1 MKKSLSLI
9 LAIAMAFSMFAN
21 VAFAA
26 DTTTTA
32 KTTEQKY
39 AELEKLKIFEGDET
53 GANLE
58 GLMDRAQLA
67 KIVAKLKNL
76 PEDKASNIYT
86 DVPADHWAAGFV
98 GAVTKAKI
106 FDGVAEGKFDPSSK
120 VTLEQLA
127 KVLVV
132 TAGLNQ
138 SNDAVTGKVADWAK
152 GYVAAAVKAFG
163 LSATD
168 YTVNATRGVFVELT
182 FAALDAINKN
192 AIGDVDAKAV
202 GAKKMEV
209 TFKNA
214 VDTAKAGFKVT
225 RSNSTTDLKPA
236 VTWNDAKTVA
246 TLTFNAKFTTAD
258 YNVEVSG
265 VVDPVFK
272 KTISLKDEKV
282 EEIKFPSDTISLKRT
297 PAGSANDN
305 RTVETTYKVLNQYGE
320 EINNTSVN
328 FSASKGTV
336 SASNGRLELSVSG
349 TTYQSFNLNES
360 VMVSA
365 HYTDYSTGSYAQ
377 AQKTFTVGTVARV
390 ASVELVS
397 VANYQKTE
405 PAVGKTAADYR
416 VEVKAKDQYG
426 NDVTDVAALK
436 EDVRLFVS
444 NPTIFTIPTT
454 NSQNDFTKEDGKVYV
469 ALGGSQESA
478 TVEQTFKNPG
488 KNTITAY
495 GVYGGKNVTL
505 DVEVSA
511 GSRVANFSIGNPDV
525 AVAGEIVTVPFTATD
540 KDGKELN
547 TAADFKILKDIVLT
561 TSLGKIYFEA
571 DHVNNKTLLKL
582 DARKDNNNND
592 LVVTKQ
598 IPQPVYLTAT
608 VNQGKVDTKF
618 VNASFSIRENARP
631 VAVTGLKDT
640 KMALL
645 NGQATTTIEHDK
657 VLIVDQY
664 DREYKLD
671 DAKLAKYNVVV
682 SLENGSTVSFTG
694 GSTITAAQ
702 KKLTLTS
709 TANDE
714 RGSNS
719 IKVALNE
726 VGGSTINGSDKTFN
740 IRVVKADDLTDVA
753 IDDVAKLYAY
763 NDASVPTFVGAKADY
778 SKELK
783 VNGLL
788 SDGTKVGVK
797 TDDRRVYVTSA
808 VYGLDYTGGKL
819 TAMYDVLTVN
829 GAALYNNTNEAKVVL
844 NIYNA
849 IAKKY
854 VEKEVVVSKT
864 APVATSFAVVSD
876 GTNAKKAGDG
886 VVNVV
891 AGAYNNNEINLANAV
906 VEVKDQYGVKVT
918 VPTKFAKVTLNALT
932 DAAGNAISTASNAE
946 VLAKAGVGYT
956 YQVLV
961 SGANGASYSFK
972 VVVVNE
978 V

>member
-192 AIGDVDAKAV
+192 VIGDVDAKAV

-282 EEIKFPSDTISLKRT
+282 EEIKFPSDTVSLKRT
-297 PAGSANDN
+297 PVGTANDN
-305 RTVETTYKVLNQYGE
+305 KAVETTYKVLNQYGE

-328 FSASKGTV
+328 FTASKGTV
-336 SASNGRLELSVSG
+336 TASNGHLELTVAGS
-349 TTYQSFNLNES
+349 TYQSFNLNES
-360 VMVSA
+360 VMISA
-365 HYTDYSTGSYAQ
+365 YYNDYTTNSNAQ

-390 ASVELVS
+390 SSVELVGIS
-397 VANYQKTE
+397 NYQKTE
-405 PAVGKTAADYR
+405 PAVGKTASDYR
-416 VEVKAKDQYG
+416 IEVKAVDQYG
-426 NDVTDVAALK
+426 NKVTDVTALK
-436 EDVRLFVS
+436 EDVRIYVS
-444 NPTIFTIPTT
+444 NPSIFTLTTT
-454 NSQNDFTKEDGKVYV
+454 NNVNEFTKEDGKIYV
-469 ALGGSQESA
+469 TLSGSQEASTAVA
-478 TVEQTFKNPG
+478 TFTNPG
-488 KNTITAY
+488 KNTVTAY
-495 GVYGGKNVTL
+495 AVYGSKNSTL
-505 DVEVSA
+505 DVEVLS
-511 GSRVANFSIGNPDV
+511 GNRVANFTFGAPDV
-525 AVAGEIVTVPFTATD
+525 AVAGEINNIPFTATD

-547 TAADFKILKDIVLT
+547 TAADYKTLKDIVLT
-561 TSLGKIYFEA
+561 SSTGKDKLYFEA
-571 DHVNNKTLLKL
+571 DHVNNKTVLKL
-582 DARKDNNNND
+582 DARGET
-592 LVVTKQ
+592 VSKQ
-598 IPQPVYLTAT
+598 FPQHVNMTAT

-618 VNASFSIRENARP
+618 VNASLSLKENARP
-631 VAVTGLKDT
+631 VAITGLKDT

-645 NGQATTTIEHDK
+645 NGGATTTIEHDK

-671 DAKLAKYNVVV
+671 DPRLVNYNVVV
-682 SLENGSTVSFTG
+682 SQESGDTVTVAPT
-694 GSTITAAQ
+694 TITATD

-709 TANDE
+709 KTADE

-719 IKVALNE
+719 IKLALKE
-726 VGGSTINGSDKTFN
+726 VNGSTINGSDKTFT
-740 IRVVKADDLTDVA
+740 IRVVKADDLTDIA

-763 NDASVPTFVGAKADY
+763 NDTSVPTFVGEKSKY

-783 VNGLL
+783 VSGLL

-797 TDDRRVYVTSA
+797 TDDNRVYVTSS
-808 VYGLDYTGGKL
+808 VYGLDYAGGKL
-819 TAMYDVLTVN
+819 TANYTVLN
-829 GAALYNNTNEAKVVL
+829 APSAALNGTTNEAKVNL

-849 IAKKY
+849 ITKKF

-864 APVATSFAVVSD
+864 APAATSFAVVSVD
-876 GTNAKKAGDG
+876 KKAKKAGDG
-886 VVNVV
+886 VVNVL
-891 AGAYNNNEINLANAV
+891 AGQYTNEFALANAV
-906 VEVKDQYGVKVT
+906 VEVKDQYGVVVD

-932 DAAGNAISTASNAE
+932 DASGNAVNTTSNAD
-946 VLAKAGVGYT
+946 VIAKATVGSNF
-956 YQVLV
+956 QVLV

-972 VVVVNE
+972 VVVVGSL
-978 V
+978 